1 MKNATSHDLGFSLR
15 ETRVRKMDKRDIGIR
30 ERRGARRAAAHKSEW
45 WRRNIATKDS
55 ILAGNGQ
62 RNNAESIEV
71 GLATP
76 FGFVVA
82 MLSVRRGS
90 NTSARLNVIFS
101 RKTDPQIL
109 QPPLYP
115 PLRFPPC
122 SLSCSGSATAGRVHS
137 AGTVFFFSLL
147 LSQCL
152 PSFYFLK
159 LERLV
164 AFNATR
170 RKGAR
175 NYLRFIA
182 NIGFVALL
190 GGTASA
196 LALAHSFSLPSLSFR
211 R

>member
-1 MKNATSHDLGFSLR
+1 MGEENGQAWY
-15 ETRVRKMDKRDIGIR
+15 IGIKNKGR
-30 ERRGARRAAAHKSEW
+30 EGAAHKSEW
-45 WRRNIATKDS
+45 WRRTIATKDS

-76 FGFVVA
+76 LGFVVVV
-82 MLSVRRGS
+82 LSARRGS
-90 NTSARLNVIFS
+90 NASARLNSLYFLE
-101 RKTDPQIL
+101 RRIL
-109 QPPLYP
+109 KSSNLPYILPPTP
-115 PLRFPPC
+115 A
-122 SLSCSGSATAGRVHS
+122 SGSSTAGRVHS

-147 LSQCL
+147 LPQCL

-159 LERLV
+159 LGRLV

-182 NIGFVALL
+182 NIGFVAPLSGAAC
-190 GGTASA
+190 GGSDSLF
-196 LALAHSFSLPSLSFR
+196 LAFPSLSFR
-211 R
+211 HDKW